1 MRKLIA
7 TAGMTA
13 CGIVSAL
20 IGPGTA
26 HATTGTAAD
35 CTGTAQIVSLGFA
48 SSSVQPG
55 QNATAQLVAQ
65 NCTASAQQASVMW
78 YARFLGAGVQG
89 PPPGCVVVDPIILP
103 LSLPASGQAS
113 SSFGL
118 QVFDGC
124 TATTLEVSATLRA
137 PDGSTIEQ
145 RSADLPI
152 TGNGG
157 GTGSCTASFTVLSQW
172 TGGFVATLTVTN
184 TGSSTLNGWVVTF
197 TLPGDE
203 KIAYAWNATVTQSGT
218 RVTAKDVGYNAS
230 LPPGGSVSFGIQ
242 GTGGSPVAPPTG
254 ITLNGLPCTLV

>member
-7 TAGMTA
+7 AAGITV
-13 CGIVSAL
+13 CGIAAAL
-20 IGPGTA
+20 IGTGTA
-26 HATTGTAAD
+26 HATTSTAAD

-55 QNATAQLVAQ
+55 QSATAQLVAR
-65 NCTASAQQASVMW
+65 NCTSSAQQVSVMW
-78 YARFLGAGVQG
+78 YARFLDAGLQG

-103 LSLPASGQAS
+103 LNLPASSQGG

-118 QVFDGC
+118 QVFEGC

-152 TGNGG
+152 TQSG

-197 TLPGDE
+197 TLTGAE
-203 KIAYAWNATVTQSGT
+203 NIVNAWNATVTQSGT

-242 GTGGSPVAPPTG
+242 GTGGSPVAPPTE
-254 ITLNGLPCTLV
+254 ITLNGAPCTLV